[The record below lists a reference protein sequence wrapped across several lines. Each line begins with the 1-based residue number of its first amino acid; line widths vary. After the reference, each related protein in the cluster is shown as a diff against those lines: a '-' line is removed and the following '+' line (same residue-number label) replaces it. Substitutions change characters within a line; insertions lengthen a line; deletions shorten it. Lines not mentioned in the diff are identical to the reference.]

1 VPACPEAMLVVDI
14 PNYTCYDVCHT
25 GDFKRPVELPKI
37 GLTRLRKARGRTLAR
52 PSVIIKSPRNHW
64 ARYALATAAAAGVV
78 AVCRAGN
85 FGIAGNYAL
94 SVVAITIIAWRWGRG
109 PALAALFLMAL
120 GGSVSLAPD
129 PGSRSVPTALILSA
143 SLAFLA
149 VLIASLVS
157 VHRDESLQLAQ
168 LAFHDPLTRL
178 PNRALFM
185 DRLKQ
190 ASARSFRHNRMI
202 ALMYLDFD
210 DFKLINDR
218 FGHAAGDAV
227 LANVGD
233 RLRNLVRDTD
243 TVARLGGDEF
253 AVLLEDVEDREA
265 ACIVARRLLDV
276 LTYPTPY
283 HTERLRCGASIG
295 IAYANGGLPSPDELL
310 RPADE
315 ALYRAKRDRKGSYV
329 EAISTEAPP
338 R

>member
-1 VPACPEAMLVVDI
+1 
-14 PNYTCYDVCHT
+14 
-25 GDFKRPVELPKI
+25 
-37 GLTRLRKARGRTLAR
+37 LAR
-52 PSVIIKSPRNHW
+52 PHALTRRHRSSW
-64 ARYALATAAAAGVV
+64 ANYALAIAAAAALVALCRTGSFGV
-78 AVCRAGN
+78 
-85 FGIAGNYAL
+85 AGNYAL

-109 PALAALFLMAL
+109 PALAALFLLAL
-120 GGSVSLAPD
+120 GGAVSLAPD
-129 PGSRSVPTALILSA
+129 TGSRTLPTALILSA

-168 LAFHDPLTRL
+168 LAFYDPLTKL

-185 DRLKQ
+185 DRLQQ

-202 ALMYLDFD
+202 ALLYLDFD

-253 AVLLEDVEDREA
+253 AVLLEDVDDRES

-276 LTYPTPY
+276 LTYPTAY
-283 HTERLRCGASIG
+283 HTERLRCSASIG
-295 IAYANGGLPSPDELL
+295 IAYGNGGIPSPEELL
-310 RPADE
+310 RLADE
-315 ALYRAKRDRKGSYV
+315 ALYRAKRNRKGSYAEGASAAV
-329 EAISTEAPP
+329 P
-338 R
+338 RR